1 MEHTKRNRLLPF
13 LMAAAMVFTLLALPA
28 RASQFTDIAD
38 PEVSMAADV
47 LSALGVVNGTGGGRF
62 SPNASLTRAQFCKMA
77 IEIMGNGELAEGQKY
92 RGIFKDVKSTH
103 WSVGYVNL
111 AATLDLGEGVY
122 LMQGTGNGN
131 FAPDRNISYQEAV
144 TTLLRVLGYGAEAE
158 RYWPNGAIQTAAG
171 LGLDRGL
178 NVTNPA
184 GAITRGQAALLFYR
198 MLSVSPKGSEQT
210 FLQARG
216 LGQQVDDVIVL
227 SVTSANGV
235 QTLVTTEGEYPAVI
249 PVDPSLAGQ
258 RGSVLLDGK
267 GRFIA
272 MLTGETSTL
281 SFTVSRRQ
289 GNVLYDADGGRHTV
303 QDSAKVYTDLAG
315 ESFAYDSYQEKINA
329 GDSVTLYLD
338 AKGQVVCMLHR
349 EAAVLSSFVIVRG
362 SASAS
367 MFAAL
372 TGSERNY
379 TILRNGRP
387 ASMSDLQD
395 WDVVTYDPTSK
406 ILYACD
412 VRLRCVYEGA
422 SPSPASPTEGITA
435 AGGNTFKVL
444 DDAMGSFADQKIG
457 NTLILMLTYDGKVA
471 GLYPTQGANSNNTL
485 GVLSKDK
492 DKFQLLNCQL
502 TLELNEDSAAT
513 ASSSRASL
521 FTAASGRRDVLTLTA
536 ASTQTSSTFDKASM
550 TLSNLTVIP
559 QPIVYEQTPTGLLPV
574 ELADVPETAAVSQY
588 HRNSAGQV
596 DILILS
602 PFSGDGVEYGRIDIR
617 YEEKMEEGNLVR
629 IPQLW
634 FTSNSGGSYATRLI
648 EASGSLSTSVRYGTL
663 AYGISLGGEIG
674 SSAGSPVVTSVE
686 PLQSVSDV
694 SSSAF
699 YTADGRTYVRTSQGV
714 FEVADDVQCYNEAA
728 SGWTAGD
735 GPKVEWFD
743 SLTACRN
750 YSDTLTI
757 YLDAMSQKVRIISV
771 Q

>member
-28 RASQFTDIAD
+28 RAGQFSDITD
-38 PEVSMAADV
+38 PEISMAADV
-47 LSALGVVNGTGGGRF
+47 LSALGVVNGTGGGHF
-62 SPNASLTRAQFCKMA
+62 SPNAPLTRAQFCKMS

-158 RYWPNGAIQTAAG
+158 RYWPNGAIQTAAS

-216 LGQQVDDVIVL
+216 LGQQVDNVIIL
-227 SVTSANGV
+227 SVTSDNGV

-249 PVDPSLAGQ
+249 PVDQSLAGQ
-258 RGSVLLDGK
+258 RGSILLDGK

-289 GNVLYDADGGRHTV
+289 GNVLYDADGGRHSI

-315 ESFAYDSYQEKINA
+315 ESFSYDSYQEKILK

-338 AKGQVVCMLHR
+338 AKGQVVCLLHR

-362 SASAS
+362 SASAA
-367 MFAAL
+367 MFATL

-379 TILRNGRP
+379 TILKNGRP
-387 ASMSDLQD
+387 AIMSDLSD
-395 WDVVTYDPTSK
+395 YDVVTYDPTSRV
-406 ILYACD
+406 LYACD

-422 SPSPASPTEGITA
+422 SPSPTSPAGELAA
-435 AGGNTFKVL
+435 AGGNKFEVL
-444 DDAMGSFADQKIG
+444 DDALDSFSGQKIG

-471 GLYPTQGANSNNTL
+471 GLYPTQGASSNNAIGTL
-485 GVLSKDK
+485 DE

-502 TLELNEDSAAT
+502 TLDASSASVTGSRDRLFSAA
-513 ASSSRASL
+513 SSQRGILSL
-521 FTAASGRRDVLTLTA
+521 TV
-536 ASTQTSSTFDKASM
+536 ASTQTTGTFNKAKM
-550 TLSNLTVIP
+550 TLANLTVVP
-559 QPIVYEQTPTGLLPV
+559 QPALYVQTVNGLRTIDL
-574 ELADVPETAAVSQY
+574 DNVPDNAAVSQY
-588 HRNSAGQV
+588 HRNNAGQV
-596 DILILS
+596 DVIIFS
-602 PFSGDGVEYGRIDIR
+602 PFAGDGVEYGRIDIR
-617 YEEKMEEGNLVR
+617 YKDGVQ
-629 IPQLW
+629 QLW
-634 FTSNSGGSYATRLI
+634 FTSNIGGSYATREI
-648 EASGSLSTSVRYGTL
+648 KTSGSLSTSVRYGFL
-663 AYGISLGGEIG
+663 SCGSSLGGELSDSPNIHVP
-674 SSAGSPVVTSVE
+674 GSPVVTSVNS
-686 PLQSVSDV
+686 LQSISGVP
-694 SSSAF
+694 SSAF
-699 YTADGRTYVRTSQGV
+699 YTADGKTYIRTSQGV
-714 FEVADDVQCYNEAA
+714 FEVADNVQCYNDSA
-728 SGWTAGD
+728 SSWTAKD
-735 GPKVEWFD
+735 GPDVKWFD
-743 SLTACRN
+743 SLAACRN
-750 YSDTLTI
+750 YSDTVTI
-757 YLDAMSQKVRIISV
+757 YLDELGQKVRIVSV